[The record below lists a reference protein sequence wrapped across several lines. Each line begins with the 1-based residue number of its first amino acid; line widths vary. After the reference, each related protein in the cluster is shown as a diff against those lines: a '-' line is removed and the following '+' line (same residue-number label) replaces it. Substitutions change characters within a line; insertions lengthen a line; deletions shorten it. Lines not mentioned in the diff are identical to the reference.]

1 MAITSQTAAGFR
13 VNILLFQTEQEFVD
27 MYQSVQQYQPANF
40 TALNEKYG
48 NKFKLFEKRAPAYT
62 LPAELDWRTSGA
74 VTMVKDQV
82 GYMCVRDVWYCAYQC
97 NV

>member
-1 MAITSQTAAGFR
+1 METATGFR

-82 GYMCVRDVWYCAYQC
+82 GHMCGRLLVLCISV
-97 NV
+97 